1 MAEEQTKVPETMAEG
16 LQARRGN
23 IKETTTIV
31 IVLLDSQ
38 VTNRESTEALHKEG
52 AFRELGMRDLNNGS
66 NEPRLKMPK
75 HKTSKT
81 VKPIESIPYPEVQT
95 QPPQFLDLKIKA
107 MEQEIVVIRASGSVE
122 IEHLVTEVRLLCSCF
137 STEQLQKSLLSV
149 FEETIPNLF
158 VVYNVSSKKLQ
169 VTSSRE
175 PKTNPLRYRPV

>member
-1 MAEEQTKVPETMAEG
+1 
-16 LQARRGN
+16 
-23 IKETTTIV
+23 
-31 IVLLDSQ
+31 
-38 VTNRESTEALHKEG
+38 
-52 AFRELGMRDLNNGS
+52 
-66 NEPRLKMPK
+66 
-75 HKTSKT
+75 
-81 VKPIESIPYPEVQT
+81 
-95 QPPQFLDLKIKA
+95 